1 MGEKRGNTGKLE
13 NPYNDNGILEVY
25 HDEIEYSTPLTITP
39 RSIWNVSSA
48 GVMPFALITISASK
62 FLIQQDLIKAK
73 IRQNLVYICKGNP
86 FEMAKLIAPPDFSGF
101 MWKDIQE
108 EYVRKAASLWDNV

>member
-1 MGEKRGNTGKLE
+1 MKA
-13 NPYNDNGILEVY
+13 I
-25 HDEIEYSTPLTITP
+25 IEFNLDDP
-39 RSIWNVSSA
+39 
-48 GVMPFALITISASK
+48 
-62 FLIQQDLIKAK
+62 DD
-73 IRQNLVYICKGNP
+73 RQS

>member
-1 MGEKRGNTGKLE
+1 MYVNQDS
-13 NPYNDNGILEVY
+13 YNVFTPDTCDLLTP
-25 HDEIEYSTPLTITP
+25 EY
-39 RSIWNVSSA
+39 
-48 GVMPFALITISASK
+48 ME

>member
-1 MGEKRGNTGKLE
+1 MN
-13 NPYNDNGILEVY
+13 
-25 HDEIEYSTPLTITP
+25 
-39 RSIWNVSSA
+39 SA
-48 GVMPFALITISASK
+48 NFGFVQP
-62 FLIQQDLIKAK
+62 LIQAIVQKLPVHICQFSISIIAIKAK
-73 IRQNLVYICKGNP
+73 IRQNLVYLCKGNP